1 MTAAVSLQL
10 RHVGSASGPSPP
22 VPSTEDLSLRN
33 LAAAGASAGSIALNR
48 SQSLRTPSSLLSNSG
63 TTSPAGGA
71 VDSEPWTGAGSPW
84 SSGDTGTGGRTSAEL
99 WLQQKRSRE

>member
-1 MTAAVSLQL
+1 MAAAVSLQL
-10 RHVGSASGPSPP
+10 RHVGSASGRSPP

-63 TTSPAGGA
+63 TAGGA

-84 SSGDTGTGGRTSAEL
+84 SSGDAGAAGRTSAEL